1 MRDNNAEN
9 IPNDCD
15 RQSAAMQDATKT
27 VLVLGRRRSGSAIIH
42 VT

>member
-27 VLVLGRRRSGSAIIH
+27 VLVLGRRRSGGAIIH